1 MFKPVE
7 NLPLLVCHHWDWVH
21 LGGVESLVGAEEA
34 GHLLPHHLLDALHHE
49 SLAEGDGDGADGVH
63 QRAEHGP
70 DVGELEADRGVVE
83 GEVDQGDDE
92 VAVLAAAGDRVKLHD
107 HGELGLG
114 HADREGLLPLAKH
127 IVIIYLRSTLSAPDL

>member
-1 MFKPVE
+1 MFLQVE
-7 NLPLLVCHHWDWVH
+7 NLRVLVCHHWDWIH

-34 GHLLPHHLLDALHHE
+34 GDLLPHHLLDAVHHDA
-49 SLAEGDGDGADGVH
+49 LAEGDRDGADGVH
-63 QRAEHGP
+63 EGAEHRP

-92 VAVLAAAGDRVKLHD
+92 VAVPAAAGDRVQLHD

-114 HADREGLLPLAKH
+114 HADREGLLPLIKH
-127 IVIIYLRSTLSAPDL
+127 IFITFIFDQL